1 VLDKPEAVGGA
12 RKVYRDYTQE
22 QLDAQ
27 YNQLSIVGDNSGY
40 KQRKIEESARVR
52 AKLDSILDVAYGPSR
67 QERLDVLKCNRPG
80 APTLV
85 FLHGGAWKGGH
96 KDDVSFIAEPYV
108 EAGANVVTVNF
119 ALVPEVRLDEQVRQ
133 ASAAIAW
140 AYKNARSYGGDHER
154 VFVTGHSSGG
164 HLTGMMMVTDW
175 TTFGLPADA
184 LKGGAP
190 FSGMFDLEPVQLSWR
205 NTYLKMDREEALAL
219 SSIRRIPDRVMPL
232 VIGYGGGELDEFRR
246 QSREFAAAWRDRGYP
261 CTEIELPGLNHF
273 EVQQQM
279 ANPVGVIVPA
289 IRAMMG
295 L

>member
-1 VLDKPEAVGGA
+1 MLDKADAGV
-12 RKVYRDYTQE
+12 KVYRDYTQE

-27 YNQLSIVGDNSGY
+27 YNQASIVADNSGY
-40 KQRKIEESARVR
+40 KQRKIAESARVR
-52 AKLDSILDVAYGPSR
+52 AKYDTLLNVAYGPSR
-67 QERLDVLKCNRPG
+67 HELLDVFKCGRAG

-96 KDDVSFIAEPYV
+96 KDEVSFIAEPYV
-108 EAGANVVTVNF
+108 DAGANVVTVNF

-133 ASAAIAW
+133 AAAAIAW
-140 AYKNARSYGGDHER
+140 TYRNAKSFGGDPER

-175 TTFGLPADA
+175 AADFGLPADA

-205 NTYLKMDREEALAL
+205 NTYLKMNREEALRL
-219 SSIRRIPDRVMPL
+219 SSIRRIPDRPMPL
-232 VIGYGGGELDEFRR
+232 VIGYGSGELDEFQR
-246 QSREFAAAWRDRGYP
+246 QSREFAAAWRTKGYR
-261 CTEIELPGLNHF
+261 CTELELPGLNHF
-273 EVQQQM
+273 DVQQLM
-279 ANPVGVIVPA
+279 ARPGSPPVKA
-289 IRAMMG
+289 ISAMMG

>member
-1 VLDKPEAVGGA
+1 MLDKPDAAV
-12 RKVYRDYTQE
+12 KVYRDYTQE

-40 KQRKIEESARVR
+40 KKRKIEESARVR
-52 AKLDSILDVAYGPSR
+52 AKLETVLDVAYGPSR
-67 QERLDVLKCNRPG
+67 HELLDVFKCNRSG

-85 FLHGGAWKGGH
+85 FLHGGAWKGGN
-96 KDDVSFIAEPYV
+96 KDEVSFIAEPYV

-119 ALVPEVRLDEQVRQ
+119 ALVPEVRLEEQVRQ
-133 ASAAIAW
+133 AAAAVAW
-140 AYKNARSYGGDHER
+140 TYKNAQTFGGDPER

-175 TTFGLPADA
+175 RRFGVPADA

-205 NTYLKMDREEALAL
+205 NTYLKMSRDEALAL
-219 SSIRRIPDRVMPL
+219 SAIRRIPDRPLPL
-232 VIGYGGGELDEFRR
+232 VIGYGSGELDEFKR
-246 QSREFAAAWRDRGYP
+246 QSRDFAAAWRSRGYP
-261 CTEIELPGLNHF
+261 CTEIELPALNHF

-279 ANPVGVIVPA
+279 ANPAGVIVPA
-289 IRAMMG
+289 IRRMMG
-295 L
+295 V

>member
-1 VLDKPEAVGGA
+1 VLDKPEASA
-12 RKVYRDYTQE
+12 AKVYRDYTQE

-40 KQRKIEESARVR
+40 KQRKIAESARVR
-52 AKLDSILDVAYGPSR
+52 EKLDSILSVAYGPSR
-67 QERLDVLKCNRPG
+67 HETLDVFKCNRPG

-85 FLHGGAWKGGH
+85 FLHGGAWKGGN
-96 KDDVSFIAEPYV
+96 KDEVSFIAEPYV
-108 EAGANVVTVNF
+108 EGGANVVTVNF

-133 ASAAIAW
+133 AAAAVAW
-140 AYKNARSYGGDHER
+140 TYKNVRDFGGDPER

-175 TTFGLPADA
+175 TKFGVPENA

-205 NTYLKMDREEALAL
+205 NTYLKMTREEALLL
-219 SSIRRIPDRVMPL
+219 SSIRRIPDRPMPL
-232 VIGYGGGELDEFRR
+232 VIGYGGGELAEFQR
-246 QSREFAAAWRDRGYP
+246 QSKEFAAAWRARGYP
-261 CTEIELPGLNHF
+261 CTEMELPGCNHF

-279 ANPVGVIVPA
+279 ANPAGVIVPA
-289 IRAMMG
+289 IRRMMG